1 MTVTENIPLVTTH
14 FQPQIKIIHE
24 FFNRPYNQDS
34 MRLKNSHRIHPNIMM
49 HRGLYLDCCLMTV
62 IRNGEMAQVQTFGN
76 LFVDND
82 KKKIAKGMVSY

>member
-1 MTVTENIPLVTTH
+1 
-14 FQPQIKIIHE
+14 
-24 FFNRPYNQDS
+24 

-49 HRGLYLDCCLMTV
+49 HRGLYLDCCPMTA

-82 KKKIAKGMVSY
+82 KKKIAKSMGSY